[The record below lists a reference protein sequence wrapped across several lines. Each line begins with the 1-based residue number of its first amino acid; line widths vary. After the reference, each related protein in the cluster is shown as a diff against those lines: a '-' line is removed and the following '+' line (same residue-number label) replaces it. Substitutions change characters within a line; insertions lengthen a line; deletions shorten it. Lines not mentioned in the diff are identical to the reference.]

1 MPQDIFDFPRIKWQY
16 ALVLRGGTSTS
27 REAQG
32 ACRQRPRDVHR
43 RMKSCNSG
51 CEALPLSTSNSNCH
65 RPGM

>member
-27 REAQG
+27 REAQR
-32 ACRQRPRDVHR
+32 ARRQHSRDAHR
-43 RMKSCNSG
+43 SMKSRSSG
-51 CEALPLSTSNSNCH
+51 YEALPLPTSNSNCH